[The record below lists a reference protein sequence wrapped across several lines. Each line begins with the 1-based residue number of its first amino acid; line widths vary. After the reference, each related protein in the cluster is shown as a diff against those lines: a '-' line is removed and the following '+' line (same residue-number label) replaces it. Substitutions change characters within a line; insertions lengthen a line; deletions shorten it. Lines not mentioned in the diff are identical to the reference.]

1 MEDHDI
7 QFQDAMKT
15 NI

>member
-7 QFQDAMKT
+7 DDSF
-15 NI
+15 